1 MKNKE
6 KVVCV
11 INTPTHKKG
20 DVLDRF
26 DLEIDR
32 LDYPDMYQKPTKF
45 DLIADFHKKFK
56 VQFENNYSLRFDLL
70 KEENLEYLEAC
81 RANDRVEMFDAIID
95 SLFIVYG
102 TAHYHGF
109 SAEQLEKGFLEVY
122 NSNLSK
128 LDDNG
133 EPIINGEN
141 GFFDESRPNGKIL
154 KGDNYEAPNLKQF
167 LDA

>member
-1 MKNKE
+1 MRN
-6 KVVCV
+6 KVVCT

-20 DVLDRF
+20 ELVDRF
-26 DLEIDR
+26 DLEVDR
-32 LDYPDMYQKPTKF
+32 LDYPDMYQKATKF

-56 VQFENNYSLRFDLL
+56 VQFENNFHLRFDLL
-70 KEENLEYLEAC
+70 REENEEYLEAC
-81 RANDRVEMFDAIID
+81 KAEDRVEMFDAIID

-109 SAEQLEKGFLEVY
+109 TKEQLEQGFLEVY

-128 LDDNG
+128 LDENG

-141 GFFDESRPNGKIL
+141 GILDLTRPLGKIL
-154 KGDNYEAPNLKQF
+154 KGSNFKEPNLKQF
-167 LDA
+167 LDEK

>member
-1 MKNKE
+1 ME
-6 KVVCV
+6 KVVCI
-11 INTPTHKKG
+11 INTPTHKMG
-20 DVLDRF
+20 VVVDRF

-32 LDYPDMYQKPTKF
+32 LDYPDMYRKATNF

-56 VQFENNYSLRFDLL
+56 VQFENNFHLRFDLL
-70 KEENLEYLEAC
+70 REENEEYLEAC
-81 RANDRVEMFDAIID
+81 KAEDRVEMFDAIID

-109 SAEQLEKGFLEVY
+109 TKEQLEQGFLEVY
-122 NSNLSK
+122 NSNMSK
-128 LDDNG
+128 LDENG

-141 GFFDESRPNGKIL
+141 GVYDITKPQGKIL
-154 KGDNYEAPNLKQF
+154 KGSNFKEPNLNQF

>member
-1 MKNKE
+1 M
-6 KVVCV
+6 
-11 INTPTHKKG
+11 G
-20 DVLDRF
+20 DVVDRF

-32 LDYPDMYQKPTKF
+32 LDYPAMYRKATKF
-45 DLIADFHKKFK
+45 ELIADFHKKFK
-56 VQFENNYSLRFDLL
+56 VQFEDNFQLRFDLL
-70 KEENLEYLEAC
+70 REENEEYLEAC
-81 RANDRVEMFDAIID
+81 KAQDRVEMFDAIID

-109 SAEQLEKGFLEVY
+109 TSEQLEKGFLEVY

-128 LDDNG
+128 LDENG

-141 GFFDESRPNGKIL
+141 GVLDVTRPLGKIL
-154 KGDNYEAPNLKQF
+154 KSSNFKEPKLKQF